1 MRILTQYLDQ
11 KSKIKYRQHI
21 LKTLFMV
28 ISKTVKQLSFH
39 VEMMEKLGAEMDV
52 KTWQLDKN
60 MKKFNFKLNFL
71 PFPQFIFFRNHIWK
85 ALFTDM

>member
-11 KSKIKYRQHI
+11 KLKIKKQHI

-28 ISKTVKQLSFH
+28 ISKTVKQLNFR
-39 VEMMEKLGAEMDV
+39 VKMMEKLGAEMDV

-60 MKKFNFKLNFL
+60 MKKINLKLNFL
-71 PFPQFIFFRNHIWK
+71 PFPKLIFF
-85 ALFTDM
+85 